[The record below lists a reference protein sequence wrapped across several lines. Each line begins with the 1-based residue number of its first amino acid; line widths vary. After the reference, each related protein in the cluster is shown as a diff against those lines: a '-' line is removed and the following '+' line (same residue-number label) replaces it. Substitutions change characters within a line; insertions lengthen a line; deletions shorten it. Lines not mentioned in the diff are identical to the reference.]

1 MSDFLP
7 SDMTTIYIPA
17 GEYFELNFDT
27 MLLDTYVRG
36 AFFTVGSKESSS
48 IDVFIV
54 GPKQKKI
61 MQFLSEDEGIIRFNT
76 GRFGPGIYTCVFSN
90 KQNSAGQTVTLAMHT
105 GEDDPYAK

>member
-90 KQNSAGQTVTLAMHT
+90 KQNSAG
-105 GEDDPYAK
+105 